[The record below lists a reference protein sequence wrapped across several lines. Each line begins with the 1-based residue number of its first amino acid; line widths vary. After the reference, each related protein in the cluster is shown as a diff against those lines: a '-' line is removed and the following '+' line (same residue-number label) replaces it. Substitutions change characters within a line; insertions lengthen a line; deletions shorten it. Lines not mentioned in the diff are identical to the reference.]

1 MLEFG
6 FCDFFTTE
14 SGEKV
19 RELLT
24 ELNKEMFTKSKMSA
38 SGQKIKCVLVE
49 AEDRLKL
56 IEKIE
61 VRENGVVVFF
71 ERRSGPIKRF
81 YEYMKKIK
89 EILGKKLA

>member
-6 FCDFFTTE
+6 FCDFFTVE
-14 SGEKV
+14 STEKV
-19 RELLT
+19 RELLI
-24 ELNKEMFTKSKMSA
+24 ELNKEMFTKSKISA
-38 SGQKIKCVLVE
+38 SGVKIKCVLVE
-49 AEDRLKL
+49 EEDRLKL

-61 VRENGVVVFF
+61 SKENGVVVSF

-89 EILGKKLA
+89 EILGKKLT